1 MKSIFTVLAA
11 FILSLGTLSFSHAVT
26 SRVGSAQDFGVGT
39 MLGQPI
45 GATAKYWL
53 SSTLAVD
60 GAMGYHFN
68 NNFDMHADML
78 WHTFSSFNISSG
90 RMPFYGGVGGRV
102 LFGDDSQFGFRL
114 PLGVSFLPSTDPL
127 EFFAEVAPV
136 IKVAPDLDADIDGVV
151 GIRLYLN
158 YVR

>member
-1 MKSIFTVLAA
+1 MKIMSLTPFNSLAAKVESAPRSPNALMYSVSAPPIGFRCDRISPMKSIFTVLAA

-78 WHTFSSFNISSG
+78 WHTFS
-90 RMPFYGGVGGRV
+90 
-102 LFGDDSQFGFRL
+102 
-114 PLGVSFLPSTDPL
+114 
-127 EFFAEVAPV
+127 
-136 IKVAPDLDADIDGVV
+136 
-151 GIRLYLN
+151 
-158 YVR
+158 